1 MERFACFTLH
11 LLKNRLR
18 SLAWSER
25 GYPGRFAALLH
36 SPAVASTV
44 LQQMKA
50 DWEFWQHVNTIK
62 GTNWAKLRE
71 RSPLNQMA
79 VLKVARWFGSLFV
92 VFDLGQLAK
101 PCSQYVFYLRS
112 GRDRAANNRSL
123 L

>member
-79 VLKVARWFGSLFV
+79 VLKVARWFGSFFCV
-92 VFDLGQLAK
+92 
-101 PCSQYVFYLRS
+101 
-112 GRDRAANNRSL
+112 
-123 L
+123 